1 MTMIIYVC
9 FLILVITV
17 DALDNDTTPGEGQKT
32 IHKQGWTPQPDGRGT
47 LDILWTCVVTM
58 SLCSWSILCLNMPG
72 TKESKW
78 VVLWRKFAMTGLGVL
93 CPEIMT
99 TTAVGQ
105 WVRARQCVQDFNENL
120 EEELAKLQESQ
131 QPAGAEK
138 SSIGEKEIW
147 TMQMAYFADM
157 GGFRL
162 RTKNGDEFPLDAK
175 QIYYLTTKGYI
186 KQPIYRPRLID
197 DKNKVDVLL
206 RTIILCQISWFLISV
221 IGRWV
226 QRLFVTTAELT
237 TVSFIL
243 CRFVTSEITK
253 AFICKADFLQHS
265 TVTAG
270 FWWHKPADVV
280 MAEIIKID
288 VDTDTILNKA
298 GIGPEERDEWRMT
311 PLDFVSRKEWWWS
324 RVWWN
329 FLNILRKM
337 HFKFGSG
344 GRPTDRLADSCQH
357 PLGRRELYM
366 VILMSTVCFS
376 VFFTAWK
383 HDFPTWYELM
393 LWRAA
398 SIALMVMLYMLIV
411 IYEVLRAVDRV
422 QQRTE
427 QWRQRHF
434 STHQSPRSDTQHS
447 RLRNTKYYRRIA
459 EIFTRIDKAL
469 NCVRNNSPDGD
480 KDLSVPLRVLAP
492 VYVMGFFY
500 CASRVY
506 IMIADILE
514 LRSLP
519 PSAYATVK
527 WEKFWPH
534 LG

>member
-32 IHKQGWTPQPDGRGT
+32 IHKQGWTPQPDGRET

-78 VVLWRKFAMTGLGVL
+78 VVLWRKFAMTSLGVL

-131 QPAGAEK
+131 QPA
-138 SSIGEKEIW
+138 
-147 TMQMAYFADM
+147 
-157 GGFRL
+157 
-162 RTKNGDEFPLDAK
+162 
-175 QIYYLTTKGYI
+175 
-186 KQPIYRPRLID
+186 
-197 DKNKVDVLL
+197 VDVLL

-221 IGRWV
+221 IARWV

-243 CRFVTSEITK
+243 C
-253 AFICKADFLQHS
+253 S

-311 PLDFVSRKEWWWS
+311 PLDFVSQKEWWWS

-398 SIALMVMLYMLIV
+398 SIALMVMLYMLMV

-500 CASRVY
+500 CASRTY